1 MSLQSRAKRRLA
13 AELRRLARRFSLW
26 ADATDR
32 PAAPAPPSPAPGGGP
47 PEHWLAM
54 VREQAPQL
62 LEGRGLGFRLDPGP
76 RAWRAAPRPPDEDR
90 AAPPAQRAAGAA
102 EAARAAEAAGA
113 DRSAGA
119 GHRDPAAPAAPEPA
133 TGSDPA
139 AAAAW
144 AGEPAPAPPG
154 PARPETEGRGRG
166 VGGPEGP
173 GPDRSGRPPAAERA
187 VPAPPLSAPEP
198 QVRRLPVRPREILAS
213 GEATRASRPSF
224 EWPSPPPAAHHRPAW
239 PRLHERPP
247 VRPLPEGPSEDEPAF
262 APPAPDRPE
271 AVPVAARPLY
281 DVAAPV
287 RAGDAPWPALAPGS
301 GAPRPDD
308 TSAAP
313 DEGGRWPELPDDR
326 EQRAWSPGLAR
337 LDPERARRLDREQR
351 GL

>member
-13 AELRRLARRFSLW
+13 AELRRLARGLSRW

-32 PAAPAPPSPAPGGGP
+32 PAAPAPPPPAAGGGP

-54 VREQAPQL
+54 VREKAPQL

-76 RAWRAAPRPPDEDR
+76 RAWRAAPRPPDEAP
-90 AAPPAQRAAGAA
+90 AAPPIRPAAGAA
-102 EAARAAEAAGA
+102 EAARTAEAAA
-113 DRSAGA
+113 AELSAGA
-119 GHRDPAAPAAPEPA
+119 AARPPAAPGEA
-133 TGSDPA
+133 TGSDA
-139 AAAAW
+139 AAAR

-154 PARPETEGRGRG
+154 RARPETEGRGRG
-166 VGGPEGP
+166 VDGPEGP
-173 GPDRSGRPPAAERA
+173 GPDRPGPPPTAERA
-187 VPAPPLSAPEP
+187 VPAPPLSAPDP
-198 QVRRLPVRPREILAS
+198 QVRRLPVRPREILDA

-224 EWPSPPPAAHHRPAW
+224 EWPSPPRAAHHRPAW

-247 VRPLPEGPSEDEPAF
+247 VRPLPEGPSEDEPAL
-262 APPAPDRPE
+262 APPAPDWPDT
-271 AVPVAARPLY
+271 VPVAARPQPRY
-281 DVAAPV
+281 DDGAAPV
-287 RAGDAPWPALAPGS
+287 RTGEAPWPALAA
-301 GAPRPDD
+301 GAGALRPDD

-337 LDPERARRLDREQR
+337 LDPERARRLDREHR